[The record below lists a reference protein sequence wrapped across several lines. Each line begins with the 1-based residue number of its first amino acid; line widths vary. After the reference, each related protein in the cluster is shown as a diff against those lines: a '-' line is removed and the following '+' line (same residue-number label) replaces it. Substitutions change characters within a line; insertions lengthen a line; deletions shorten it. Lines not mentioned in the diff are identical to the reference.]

1 MNTLIRT
8 EWLKMRKYN
17 AFWWIMGIT
26 ALSYP
31 GINYIFYLGY
41 ENIISQHA

>member
-1 MNTLIRT
+1 MKTLIYT

-26 ALSYP
+26 ALAYP
-31 GINYIFYLGY
+31 GINFT
-41 ENIISQHA
+41 

>member
-1 MNTLIRT
+1 MFNLIRI

-17 AFWWIMGIT
+17 AFWWILGLT

-31 GINYIFYLGY
+31 GINYIFYMVY
-41 ENIISQHA
+41 T